1 MAAELASLRD
11 PATAAAAYERAIQ
24 AAREHDLLHVEAIAS
39 DLALRHG
46 MAHDASTTAHLRER
60 AIATWSA
67 WGAKR
72 KAQALR
78 G

>member
-1 MAAELASLRD
+1 MRAIFLTSTMTAT
-11 PATAAAAYERAIQ
+11 TAALVYT
-24 AAREHDLLHVEAIAS
+24 L
-39 DLALRHG
+39 G